1 MKSALLQIECIVV
14 VVVTYTLVLHTP
26 VIFSFFFLRDR
37 LYDNR
42 TIHNNTYQTHTCTI
56 IK

>member
-26 VIFSFFFLRDR
+26 VIFSFFFFKR
-37 LYDNR
+37 
-42 TIHNNTYQTHTCTI
+42 QTV
-56 IK
+56 